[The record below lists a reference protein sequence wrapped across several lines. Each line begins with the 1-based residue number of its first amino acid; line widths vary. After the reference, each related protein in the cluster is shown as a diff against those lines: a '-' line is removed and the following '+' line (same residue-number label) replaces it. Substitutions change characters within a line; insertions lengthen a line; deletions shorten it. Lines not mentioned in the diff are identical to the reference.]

1 MNWEIAL
8 VKTDSNGQMNSVND
22 EIITTTDYKLSSFP
36 NPFNPTTT
44 IKFCLPINTINPSI
58 EIFNLKGQKVDQLI
72 IGDYE
77 LRINEIV
84 WNADNYGS
92 GVYFVTL
99 NSDGKILAFEKIT
112 MIK

>member
-84 WNADNYGS
+84 WNADNYAS
-92 GVYFVTL
+92 GVYYYRITSTNFVGKPHKMTL
-99 NSDGKILAFEKIT
+99 
-112 MIK
+112 IK